1 MFAGSPILERRI
13 TGLAGVTAALA
24 LSACATA
31 PAPSANEQT
40 HVAAVEV
47 THAAAAGPG
56 ADGFSAL
63 LRAAVARQAHLYG
76 DDGRPITLRIDLE
89 RVHFKNPLKAML
101 IGDDNQAKGRVS
113 VVDPATGQET
123 GAFKVQVDAERGGL
137 SGASIALAVI
147 GAFDPTGMVD
157 LGATTGSAASA
168 DLDRSGTA
176 ARMSVNFAAETLR
189 QTYGDARAN
198 AVALAAKT
206 AKDQAAKDRT
216 KRR

>member
-1 MFAGSPILERRI
+1 MFEGSPVSLGGRA
-13 TGLAGVTAALA
+13 GLAALTVA
-24 LSACATA
+24 LTLGACASI

-56 ADGFSAL
+56 AEGFSVL

-76 DDGRPITLRIDLE
+76 DEGRAITLRIDLE

-113 VVDPATGQET
+113 VIDPATGQET

-137 SGASIALAVI
+137 SGASIALAVL
-147 GAFDPTGMVD
+147 GAFDPTGMID
-157 LGATTGSAASA
+157 IGAATGSAASA
-168 DLDRSGTA
+168 DIDRSGTA
-176 ARMSVNFAAETLR
+176 TQMSVNFAAETLR

-198 AVALAAKT
+198 AVAKAAKE
-206 AKDQAAKDRT
+206 QAAQVRAGAKPR
-216 KRR
+216 

>member
-1 MFAGSPILERRI
+1 MFEGSPVSLGGRA
-13 TGLAGVTAALA
+13 GLAALTVA
-24 LSACATA
+24 LTLGACASI

-56 ADGFSAL
+56 AEGFSVL

-76 DDGRPITLRIDLE
+76 DEGRAITLRIDLE

-113 VVDPATGQET
+113 VIDPATGQET

-137 SGASIALAVI
+137 SGASIALAVL
-147 GAFDPTGMVD
+147 GAFDPTGMID
-157 LGATTGSAASA
+157 IGAATGSAASA
-168 DLDRSGTA
+168 DIDRSGTA
-176 ARMSVNFAAETLR
+176 TQMSVNFAAETLR

-198 AVALAAKT
+198 AVAKAAKE
-206 AKDQAAKDRT
+206 QAAQGRAGAKPR
-216 KRR
+216 